1 MATACLAMIGG
12 SLWAT
17 TTLNL
22 APAPWAAPAPPV
34 PTPTLTVT
42 SSLGATDKV
51 ADTGGTVTLTITCDT
66 TWTATSDVSWAT
78 VEAPTTG
85 NKNGSVTVTFAANT
99 GTTDRTATITVSAD
113 GGVTQSVTITQK
125 APAVVPALTI
135 TPTSLSDQLATV
147 ATPVAITVNSNV
159 AWKVTSNEAWLHV
172 APANGTGGSAETV
185 TLTFDP
191 NTGAERNATV
201 TFETTA
207 GTPTVTVTLPVKQL
221 APAVTPSITL
231 SKTQID
237 TTADAATV
245 AISVNANVAWTAA
258 PSAGWVTVV
267 PTSGTGTGSEN
278 ATITLTKNET
288 GAERNATVTF
298 TAGTAS
304 QAVNIKQAAA
314 AAAPTLTVT
323 PTSVDVDEKAYTKTI
338 EIKSNAKWKA
348 EVEAGKPWVKVAPAD
363 ATGTSDKTI
372 TLNIDANTSAAR
384 TAKLTIKTTTGT
396 GDQTA
401 EITIN
406 QGGTGP
412 TLALDTAALAGTQ
425 PFTGADRVVKVKSN
439 SLWVATSGAEWI
451 RILDGQG
458 GEQATRPGGN
468 DQDVT
473 VRIKPN
479 TTNAPRTATITFK
492 TNREGVTNITK
503 TVTVTQAASSF
514 SYSITGL
521 ADPVDAAGAQATV
534 TLNSTTSYAISTR
547 GTDWL
552 KIQDGTQPEK
562 DSIGFSGSQHS
573 LYLLVKGNDGG
584 IRTGYLRIYS
594 NGVLVETR
602 KITQAGNN
610 ISAQLVTPGNI
621 PVGGGTKDV
630 KVSSPTSWEILITGD
645 WLVVDKKKKVES
657 SVNDTLITFRA
668 KGKNPGLTARTAT
681 VTFQTKRG
689 QGKTSITLTQDGSF
703 SMIYDKSQFEKVSQ
717 KGAQRLTVVVKSEK
731 PWKPNVVE
739 IPATKS
745 GPQLRAKVVEKDTT
759 LSWLSIS
766 YEREN
771 ATHNDGE
778 MKIDVKPNTGTTS
791 REAKILLTL
800 TDGTPLDTII
810 LRQFNA
816 EGKLTPHGTT
826 TPVTA
831 LKFSKPSV
839 SININKAK
847 TLQLSVTVV
856 PDNASNK
863 AVLWSSSDTSIAKV
877 DDKGL
882 VTVQKEGKAI
892 ITATAADGSG
902 VKATCEVNV
911 LTTDA
916 NATLEGL
923 KIYATAGQLHLSLPT
938 AHDVRIYTL
947 TGALVRTLTAP
958 AGETTLALPAGLYI
972 VRAGNAVQKV
982 MVE

>member
-51 ADTGGTVTLTITCDT
+51 VDTGGTVTLTITCDT
-66 TWTATSDVSWAT
+66 TWTI
-78 VEAPTTG
+78 TG
-85 NKNGSVTVTFAANT
+85 MGGWISPAAISGSKDSTVTLTVAANT
-99 GTTDRTATITVSAD
+99 TSSDRTATITVTED
-113 GGVTQSVTITQK
+113 GGTTQSVTITQK
-125 APAVVPALTI
+125 AQAPAVIPVTNVNISKDKDTI
-135 TPTSLSDQLATV
+135 TMGGTGTLTANVLPATATDQTVAWTSSNTGVATV
-147 ATPVAITVNSNV
+147 SGTGLSATVTPVAAGNTTI
-159 AWKVTSNEAWLHV
+159 KVKTTDGGFEKTCDIHV
-172 APANGTGGSAETV
+172 
-185 TLTFDP
+185 
-191 NTGAERNATV
+191 
-201 TFETTA
+201 
-207 GTPTVTVTLPVKQL
+207 K
-221 APAVTPSITL
+221 
-231 SKTQID
+231 
-237 TTADAATV
+237 
-245 AISVNANVAWTAA
+245 
-258 PSAGWVTVV
+258 
-267 PTSGTGTGSEN
+267 
-278 ATITLTKNET
+278 
-288 GAERNATVTF
+288 
-298 TAGTAS
+298 
-304 QAVNIKQAAA
+304 AA
-314 AAAPTLTVT
+314 AAAPTLTAT

-338 EIKSNAKWKA
+338 EIKSNSAWKA
-348 EVEAGKPWVKVAPAD
+348 EVEAGKPWVKVAD
-363 ATGTSDKTI
+363 ATGTGEKTI

-396 GDQTA
+396 GDVTA

-406 QGGTGP
+406 QSGTGP
-412 TLALDTAALAGTQ
+412 TLALDTAALMGTQ

-562 DSIGFSGSQHS
+562 DSIGFSSSQHS

-602 KITQAGNN
+602 KVTQAGNN

-668 KGKNPGLTARTAT
+668 KDKNPGLTARTAT

-731 PWKPNVVE
+731 PWKPSVVE

-745 GPQLRAKVVEKDTT
+745 GPQLRAKVAEKDTT

-800 TDGTPLDTII
+800 TDGTPLDTIV

-831 LKFSKPSV
+831 LKFSKTSV

-863 AVLWSSSDTSIAKV
+863 TVLWSSSDTSIAKV
-877 DDKGL
+877 DTKGL

-916 NATLEGL
+916 NAALEGL
-923 KIYATAGQLHLSLPT
+923 KIYATAGQLHLSLPA

-947 TGALVRTLTAP
+947 TGALVRTLTVP
-958 AGETTLALPAGLYI
+958 AGDTTLALPAGLYI

-982 MVE
+982 IVE

>member
-22 APAPWAAPAPPV
+22 APAPWAAPAPAP
-34 PTPTLTVT
+34 PTPLSVT
-42 SSLGATDKV
+42 SSLAATDSV
-51 ADTGGTVTLTITCDT
+51 ADTGGSVTLTIHSDTTWTITGMGGWISPAAISGSKDSTVTLT
-66 TWTATSDVSWAT
+66 V
-78 VEAPTTG
+78 
-85 NKNGSVTVTFAANT
+85 AANT
-99 GTTDRTATITVSAD
+99 TSSDRTATITVTED
-113 GGVTQSVTITQK
+113 GGTTQSVTITQK
-125 APAVVPALTI
+125 AQAPAVIPVTNVNISKDKDTI
-135 TPTSLSDQLATV
+135 TMGNNGTLTAIVLPTTATNQAVTWTSSNTGVATV
-147 ATPVAITVNSNV
+147 S
-159 AWKVTSNEAWLHV
+159 
-172 APANGTGGSAETV
+172 GSG
-185 TLTFDP
+185 L
-191 NTGAERNATV
+191 NATV
-201 TFETTA
+201 TPVAAGNTTIKVKTTDGGFEKTCD
-207 GTPTVTVTLPVKQL
+207 VVVK
-221 APAVTPSITL
+221 
-231 SKTQID
+231 
-237 TTADAATV
+237 
-245 AISVNANVAWTAA
+245 
-258 PSAGWVTVV
+258 
-267 PTSGTGTGSEN
+267 
-278 ATITLTKNET
+278 
-288 GAERNATVTF
+288 
-298 TAGTAS
+298 
-304 QAVNIKQAAA
+304 A

-363 ATGTSDKTI
+363 GTDNKTI

-384 TAKLTIKTTTGT
+384 TAKLTIKTTTG
-396 GDQTA
+396 DQTA

-406 QGGTGP
+406 QSGTGP

-439 SLWVATSGAEWI
+439 SLRVATSGAEWI

-534 TLNSTTSYAISTR
+534 TLNRTTSYAISTR

-610 ISAQLVTPGNI
+610 ITAQLVTPGNI

-668 KGKNPGLTARTAT
+668 KDKNPGLTARTAT

-703 SMIYDKSQFEKVSQ
+703 SMTYDKSQFEKVSQ

-731 PWKPNVVE
+731 PWKPSVVE

-745 GPQLRAKVVEKDTT
+745 GPQLRAKVVGKDTT

-771 ATHNDGE
+771 ATRNDGE

-800 TDGTPLDTII
+800 TDGTPLDTIV

-831 LKFSKPSV
+831 LKFGKTSV

-863 AVLWSSSDTSIAKV
+863 TVLWSSSDTSIAKV
-877 DDKGL
+877 DTKGL

-916 NATLEGL
+916 NAALEGL
-923 KIYATAGQLHLSLPT
+923 KIYATAGQLHLSLPA

-947 TGALVRTLTAP
+947 SGALVRTLTAP
-958 AGETTLALPAGLYI
+958 AGDTTLALPAGLYI
-972 VRAGNAVQKV
+972 VRAGNVVQKV

>member
-1 MATACLAMIGG
+1 MSAASGTYNGSITVTVDPNTGG
-12 SLWAT
+12 S
-17 TTLNL
+17 
-22 APAPWAAPAPPV
+22 
-34 PTPTLTVT
+34 
-42 SSLGATDKV
+42 K
-51 ADTGGTVTLTITCDT
+51 
-66 TWTATSDVSWAT
+66 
-78 VEAPTTG
+78 
-85 NKNGSVTVTFAANT
+85 
-99 GTTDRTATITVSAD
+99 RTATITVYATD
-113 GGVTQSVTITQK
+113 IPTLKQVITIAQK
-125 APAVVPALTI
+125 AQAPAVVAVTGVNISKDKDTI
-135 TPTSLSDQLATV
+135 TVGSNGTLTATV
-147 ATPVAITVNSNV
+147 LPTTATDQAVTWTSSNTGVATVSGTGLIATVTPVAAGNTTI
-159 AWKVTSNEAWLHV
+159 KVKT
-172 APANGTGGSAETV
+172 TDGG
-185 TLTFDP
+185 
-191 NTGAERNATV
+191 
-201 TFETTA
+201 FEKTCD
-207 GTPTVTVTLPVKQL
+207 VVVK
-221 APAVTPSITL
+221 
-231 SKTQID
+231 
-237 TTADAATV
+237 
-245 AISVNANVAWTAA
+245 
-258 PSAGWVTVV
+258 
-267 PTSGTGTGSEN
+267 
-278 ATITLTKNET
+278 
-288 GAERNATVTF
+288 
-298 TAGTAS
+298 
-304 QAVNIKQAAA
+304 A
-314 AAAPTLTVT
+314 AAAPTLTVN
-323 PTSVDVDEKAYTKTI
+323 PTSVDIDEKAYTKTI
-338 EIKSNAKWKA
+338 EIKSNATWKA

-363 ATGTSDKTI
+363 ATGTSNKKI

-406 QGGTGP
+406 QSGTGP
-412 TLALDTAALAGTQ
+412 TLALDTTALMGTQ
-425 PFTGADRVVKVKSN
+425 PFTGANRVVKVKSN

-458 GEQATRPGGN
+458 KEQSTRPGGQ
-468 DQDVT
+468 DQDIT

-479 TTNAPRTATITFK
+479 TANAPRTATITFK

-668 KGKNPGLTARTAT
+668 KDKNSGLTARTAT

-689 QGKTSITLTQDGSF
+689 QGKTSITITQDGSF

-731 PWKPNVVE
+731 PWKPSVVE

-800 TDGTPLDTII
+800 TDGTPLDTIV

-831 LKFSKPSV
+831 LKFGKTSV

-863 AVLWSSSDTSIAKV
+863 TVLWSSSDTSIAKV

-916 NATLEGL
+916 NAALEGL
-923 KIYATAGQLHLSLPT
+923 KIYATAGQLHLSLPA

-982 MVE
+982 IVE

>member
-1 MATACLAMIGG
+1 MATACFAMIGG

-51 ADTGGTVTLTITCDT
+51 ADTGGIVTLTITCDT
-66 TWTATSDVSWAT
+66 TWTAACAEGWAT
-78 VEAPTTG
+78 LSAASGTH
-85 NKNGSVTVTFAANT
+85 NGSIIVTLDANA

-113 GGVTQSVTITQK
+113 GGVTQSVAITQK
-125 APAVVPALTI
+125 APAAIAVTDVNISKDKDTI
-135 TPTSLSDQLATV
+135 TAGGATTTLTATV
-147 ATPVAITVNSNV
+147 LPTTATDQTVTWTSSNTGVATVSGSGLSVTVTPVAAGDATIKVKTTDGGFEKTCDIHVKAAAVAVTGVNISKDKDTITMG
-159 AWKVTSNEAWLHV
+159 
-172 APANGTGGSAETV
+172 GTGTLTAMVLPTTATDQTV
-185 TLTFDP
+185 TWTSS
-191 NTGAERNATV
+191 NTGVATVSGSGLSATV
-201 TFETTA
+201 TPVAAGNTTIKVKTTDGGFEKTCD
-207 GTPTVTVTLPVKQL
+207 VVVK
-221 APAVTPSITL
+221 
-231 SKTQID
+231 
-237 TTADAATV
+237 
-245 AISVNANVAWTAA
+245 
-258 PSAGWVTVV
+258 
-267 PTSGTGTGSEN
+267 
-278 ATITLTKNET
+278 
-288 GAERNATVTF
+288 
-298 TAGTAS
+298 
-304 QAVNIKQAAA
+304 A

-338 EIKSNAKWKA
+338 EINSNAAWKA
-348 EVEAGKPWVKVAPAD
+348 EVEAGKPWVKVATAD
-363 ATGTSDKTI
+363 ATGTGDKTI

-384 TAKLTIKTTTGT
+384 TAKLTIKTTTG
-396 GDQTA
+396 DQTA

-406 QGGTGP
+406 QSGTGP
-412 TLALDTAALAGTQ
+412 TLALDTAALMGTQ
-425 PFTGADRVVKVKSN
+425 PFTGADRVVKIKSN
-439 SLWVATSGAEWI
+439 GLWVATSGAEWI

-458 GEQATRPGGN
+458 KEQSTRPGGQ
-468 DQDVT
+468 DQDIT

-479 TTNAPRTATITFK
+479 TANASRTATITFK

-562 DSIGFSGSQHS
+562 DSIGFSSSQHS

-610 ISAQLVTPGNI
+610 ITAQLVTPGNI

-668 KGKNPGLTARTAT
+668 KDKNPGLTARTAT

-689 QGKTSITLTQDGSF
+689 QGKTSITLMQDGSF

-731 PWKPNVVE
+731 PWKPSVVE

-745 GPQLRAKVVEKDTT
+745 GQQLRAKVAEKDTT

-800 TDGTPLDTII
+800 TDGTPLDTIV

-831 LKFSKPSV
+831 LKFGKTSV

-877 DDKGL
+877 DTKGL

-916 NATLEGL
+916 NAALEGL
-923 KIYATAGQLHLSLPT
+923 KIYATAGQLHLSLPA

-982 MVE
+982 IVE

>member
-22 APAPWAAPAPPV
+22 APAPWAAPAPAPA
-34 PTPTLTVT
+34 PPNLTVT
-42 SSLGATDKV
+42 PNSTDSI
-51 ADTGGTVTLTITCDT
+51 ADTGGTVILTITTDT
-66 TWTATSDVSWAT
+66 TWTATSSEGWAKLSAASGT
-78 VEAPTTG
+78 H
-85 NKNGSVTVTFAANT
+85 NGSITVTVDPNT
-99 GTTDRTATITVSAD
+99 GTTDRTATVLIETPDASVK
-113 GGVTQSVTITQK
+113 QSITITQK

-135 TPTSLSDQLATV
+135 IPTSLGDQLAIV
-147 ATPVAITVNSNV
+147 ATPVTITVNSNV
-159 AWKVTSNEAWLHV
+159 AWKVTSNKTWLQV
-172 APANGTGGSAETV
+172 APSNGTGGSAETV

-207 GTPTVTVTLPVKQL
+207 GTPTATVTLPVKQL

-245 AISVNANVAWTAA
+245 AISVNANVAWTAT
-258 PSAGWVTVV
+258 PSAGWVTVA

-278 ATITLTKNET
+278 ATINLTKNET

-298 TAGTAS
+298 TAGTAT
-304 QAVNIKQAAA
+304 QVVNIKQAAA

-338 EIKSNAKWKA
+338 DIKSNAAWKA
-348 EVEAGKPWVKVAPAD
+348 EVEAGKPWVKVATAD
-363 ATGTSDKTI
+363 ATGTGNKKI

-384 TAKLTIKTTTGT
+384 TAKLTIKTTIGT

-406 QGGTGP
+406 QSGTGP
-412 TLALDTAALAGTQ
+412 TLVLDTAALMGTQ

-479 TTNAPRTATITFK
+479 TTNASRTATITFK

-562 DSIGFSGSQHS
+562 DSIGFSSSQHS

-668 KGKNPGLTARTAT
+668 KDKNPGLTARTAT

-689 QGKTSITLTQDGSF
+689 QGKTSITITQDGSF
-703 SMIYDKSQFEKVSQ
+703 SMTYDKSQFEKVSQ

-731 PWKPNVVE
+731 PWKPSVVE

-800 TDGTPLDTII
+800 TDGTPLDTIV

-856 PDNASNK
+856 PENASNK
-863 AVLWSSSDTSIAKV
+863 TVLWSSSDTSIAKV

-916 NATLEGL
+916 NAALEGL
-923 KIYATAGQLHLSLPT
+923 KIYATAGQLHLSLPA
-938 AHDVRIYTL
+938 AHDVRIYTF

>member
-22 APAPWAAPAPPV
+22 APAPWAAPAPAPA
-34 PTPTLTVT
+34 PPNLTVT
-42 SSLGATDKV
+42 PNSTDSI
-51 ADTGGTVTLTITCDT
+51 ADTGGAVILTIITDT
-66 TWTATSDVSWAT
+66 TWTATSSEGWAKLSASSG
-78 VEAPTTG
+78 VHD
-85 NKNGSVTVTFAANT
+85 GSVTVTVDPNT
-99 GTTDRTATITVSAD
+99 GGSKRTATITVYATD
-113 GGVTQSVTITQK
+113 IPTLKQVITIAQK
-125 APAVVPALTI
+125 AQAPAVVAVTGVTLDKSNETLTAGGTTLTLTATVLPTTATDQTVTWESSASTIASVAAGPGLTATVTPLAAGPATIKVKTVDGNHEATCNVTVNAAAVAVTGVNISKDKDTI
-135 TPTSLSDQLATV
+135 TMGGTGTLTANVLPATATDQTVTWTSSNTGVATV
-147 ATPVAITVNSNV
+147 SGTGLSATVTPVA
-159 AWKVTSNEAWLHV
+159 
-172 APANGTGGSAETV
+172 
-185 TLTFDP
+185 
-191 NTGAERNATV
+191 
-201 TFETTA
+201 A
-207 GTPTVTVTLPVKQL
+207 G
-221 APAVTPSITL
+221 
-231 SKTQID
+231 D
-237 TTADAATV
+237 
-245 AISVNANVAWTAA
+245 
-258 PSAGWVTVV
+258 
-267 PTSGTGTGSEN
+267 
-278 ATITLTKNET
+278 ATIKVKTTDGGFEKT
-288 GAERNATVTF
+288 CDIHV
-298 TAGTAS
+298 
-304 QAVNIKQAAA
+304 KA
-314 AAAPTLTVT
+314 AAAPTLTAT
-323 PTSVDVDEKAYTKTI
+323 PTSIDVDEKAYTKTVD
-338 EIKSNAKWKA
+338 IKSNAAWKA
-348 EVEAGKPWVKVAPAD
+348 EVEAGKPWVKVATAD
-363 ATGTSDKTI
+363 ASGTGDKKI
-372 TLNIDANTSAAR
+372 TLNIEANTSAAR
-384 TAKLTIKTTTGT
+384 TAKLTIKTTTG
-396 GDQTA
+396 DQTA
-401 EITIN
+401 EITIS
-406 QGGTGP
+406 QSGTGP
-412 TLALDTAALAGTQ
+412 TLALDTTALMGTQ
-425 PFTGADRVVKVKSN
+425 PFTGANRVVKVKSN

-458 GEQATRPGGN
+458 NEQSTRPGGQ
-468 DQDVT
+468 DQDIT

-479 TTNAPRTATITFK
+479 TANAARTATITFK

-514 SYSITGL
+514 SCSITGL

-534 TLNSTTSYAISTR
+534 TLNSTTGYAISTR

-610 ISAQLVTPGNI
+610 ITAQLVTPGNI

-668 KGKNPGLTARTAT
+668 KDKNPGLTARTAT

-731 PWKPNVVE
+731 PWKPSVVE

-745 GPQLRAKVVEKDTT
+745 GPQLRAKVAEKDTT

-800 TDGTPLDTII
+800 TDGTPLDTIV

-831 LKFSKPSV
+831 LKFSKTSV

-863 AVLWSSSDTSIAKV
+863 TVLWSSSDTSIAKV
-877 DDKGL
+877 DTKGL

-916 NATLEGL
+916 NAALEGL
-923 KIYATAGQLHLSLPT
+923 KIYATAGQLHLSLPA

-958 AGETTLALPAGLYI
+958 AGDTTLALPAGLYI

>member
-34 PTPTLTVT
+34 PTTPTIDHVPEQPAAGSTVT
-42 SSLGATDKV
+42 
-51 ADTGGTVTLTITCDT
+51 VTIHSDT
-66 TWTATSDVSWAT
+66 TWEATSDVSWAT

-85 NKNGSVTVTFAANT
+85 NKDGSVKVTFAANT
-99 GTTDRTATITVSAD
+99 GTTDRTATITVTTAD
-113 GGVTQSVTITQK
+113 ASVFQ
-125 APAVVPALTI
+125 
-135 TPTSLSDQLATV
+135 TV
-147 ATPVAITVNSNV
+147 AI
-159 AWKVTSNEAWLHV
+159 
-172 APANGTGGSAETV
+172 
-185 TLTFDP
+185 
-191 NTGAERNATV
+191 
-201 TFETTA
+201 
-207 GTPTVTVTLPVKQL
+207 KQL
-221 APAVTPSITL
+221 APAVVAVTGVTLDKSSETLTAGGTTLTLTAAIDPAGATNQTVTWETSASTIASVTPGAGLTATVKPLAAGTATIKVKTVDGNHEATCNVTVNAAAPTPSITL

-245 AISVNANVAWTAA
+245 AMSVNANVAWTAT
-258 PSAGWVTVV
+258 PSAGATWVTVA

-278 ATITLTKNET
+278 ATINLTKNET

-298 TAGTAS
+298 TAGTAT

-338 EIKSNAKWKA
+338 EIKSNAAWKA
-348 EVEAGKPWVKVAPAD
+348 EVEAGKPWVKVATAD
-363 ATGTSDKTI
+363 ATGTSNKKI

-384 TAKLTIKTTTGT
+384 TAKLTIKTTAGT

-412 TLALDTAALAGTQ
+412 TLALDTAALMGTQ

-668 KGKNPGLTARTAT
+668 KDKNPGLTARTAT

-689 QGKTSITLTQDGSF
+689 QGKTSITITQNGSF

-731 PWKPNVVE
+731 PWKPSVVE

-800 TDGTPLDTII
+800 TDGTPLDTIV

-831 LKFSKPSV
+831 LKFSKTSV

-916 NATLEGL
+916 NAALEGL
-923 KIYATAGQLHLSLPT
+923 KIYATAGQLHLSLPA

-947 TGALVRTLTAP
+947 SGALVRTLTAP

>member
-412 TLALDTAALAGTQ
+412 TLVLDTAALMGTQ

>member
-1 MATACLAMIGG
+1 MATVSG
-12 SLWAT
+12 SGL
-17 TTLNL
+17 
-22 APAPWAAPAPPV
+22 
-34 PTPTLTVT
+34 
-42 SSLGATDKV
+42 
-51 ADTGGTVTLTITCDT
+51 
-66 TWTATSDVSWAT
+66 
-78 VEAPTTG
+78 
-85 NKNGSVTVTFAANT
+85 SVTVTPVAAGDATIKVKTTDGGFEKTCDIHVKAAAVAVTGVNISKDKDTITMGGTGTLTAMVLPTTATDQTVTWTSSNT
-99 GTTDRTATITVSAD
+99 GVATVS
-113 GGVTQSVTITQK
+113 GSG
-125 APAVVPALTI
+125 
-135 TPTSLSDQLATV
+135 LSATV
-147 ATPVAITVNSNV
+147 TPVAAGNTTI
-159 AWKVTSNEAWLHV
+159 KVKT
-172 APANGTGGSAETV
+172 TDGG
-185 TLTFDP
+185 
-191 NTGAERNATV
+191 
-201 TFETTA
+201 FEKTCD
-207 GTPTVTVTLPVKQL
+207 VVVK
-221 APAVTPSITL
+221 
-231 SKTQID
+231 
-237 TTADAATV
+237 
-245 AISVNANVAWTAA
+245 
-258 PSAGWVTVV
+258 
-267 PTSGTGTGSEN
+267 
-278 ATITLTKNET
+278 
-288 GAERNATVTF
+288 
-298 TAGTAS
+298 
-304 QAVNIKQAAA
+304 A

-338 EIKSNAKWKA
+338 EINSNAAWKA
-348 EVEAGKPWVKVAPAD
+348 EVEAGKPWVKVATAD
-363 ATGTSDKTI
+363 ATGTGDKTI

-384 TAKLTIKTTTGT
+384 TAKLTIKTTTG
-396 GDQTA
+396 DQTA

-406 QGGTGP
+406 QSGTGP
-412 TLALDTAALAGTQ
+412 TLALDTAALMGTQ
-425 PFTGADRVVKVKSN
+425 PFTGADRVVKIKSN
-439 SLWVATSGAEWI
+439 GLWVATSGAEWI

-458 GEQATRPGGN
+458 KEQSTRPGGQ
-468 DQDVT
+468 DQDIT

-479 TTNAPRTATITFK
+479 TANASRTATITFK

-562 DSIGFSGSQHS
+562 DSIGFSSSQHS

-610 ISAQLVTPGNI
+610 ITAQLVTPGNI

-668 KGKNPGLTARTAT
+668 KDKNPGLTARTAT

-689 QGKTSITLTQDGSF
+689 QGKTSITLMQDGSF

-731 PWKPNVVE
+731 PWKPSVVE

-745 GPQLRAKVVEKDTT
+745 GQQLRAKVAEKDTT

-800 TDGTPLDTII
+800 TDGTPLDTIV

-831 LKFSKPSV
+831 LKFGKTSV

-877 DDKGL
+877 DTKGL

-916 NATLEGL
+916 NAALEGL
-923 KIYATAGQLHLSLPT
+923 KIYATAGQLHLSLPA

-982 MVE
+982 IVE

>member
-34 PTPTLTVT
+34 PTPSLTVT

-66 TWTATSDVSWAT
+66 TWTAACAEGWAT
-78 VEAPTTG
+78 LSVASGTH
-85 NKNGSVTVTFAANT
+85 NGSIIVTLAANT
-99 GTTDRTATITVSAD
+99 GTTDRTATITVTAD
-113 GGVTQSVTITQK
+113 GGVTKSVTITQK
-125 APAVVPALTI
+125 APAVAPALTI
-135 TPTSLSDQLATV
+135 TPASLGDQLAT
-147 ATPVAITVNSNV
+147 ATPVTIAVNSNV
-159 AWKVTSNEAWLHV
+159 AWKVTSNETWLHV
-172 APANGTGGSAETV
+172 APANGTGGSAGTV

-207 GTPTVTVTLPVKQL
+207 GTPTATVTLPVKQL

-245 AISVNANVAWTAA
+245 AISVNANAAWTAT
-258 PSAGWVTVV
+258 PSAGASWVTVT
-267 PTSGTGTGSEN
+267 PTNGTGTGSPESV
-278 ATITLTKNET
+278 TINLTKNET
-288 GAERNATVTF
+288 GAVRNANVTF
-298 TAGTAS
+298 TAGTAT
-304 QAVNIKQAAA
+304 QTVTIKQAAA
-314 AAAPTLTVT
+314 AAAPTLTAT

-338 EIKSNAKWKA
+338 EIKSNSAWKA
-348 EVEAGKPWVKVAPAD
+348 EVEAGKPWVKVATAD
-363 ATGTSDKTI
+363 ATGTGNKKI

-384 TAKLTIKTTTGT
+384 TAKLTIKTTTG
-396 GDQTA
+396 DVTA

-406 QGGTGP
+406 QSGTGP
-412 TLALDTAALAGTQ
+412 TLVLDTAALMGTQ
-425 PFTGADRVVKVKSN
+425 PFTGANRVVKVKSN

-458 GEQATRPGGN
+458 KEQSTRPGGQ
-468 DQDVT
+468 DQDIT

-552 KIQDGTQPEK
+552 KIQDGSQPEK

-610 ISAQLVTPGNI
+610 ITAQLVTPGNI

-668 KGKNPGLTARTAT
+668 KDKNPGLTARTAT

-689 QGKTSITLTQDGSF
+689 QGKTSITITQDGSF

-731 PWKPNVVE
+731 PWKPSVVE

-800 TDGTPLDTII
+800 TDGTPLDTIV

-831 LKFSKPSV
+831 LKFGKTSV

-863 AVLWSSSDTSIAKV
+863 TVLWSSSDTSIAKV
-877 DDKGL
+877 DTKGL

-916 NATLEGL
+916 NAALEGL
-923 KIYATAGQLHLSLPT
+923 KIYATAGQLHLSLPA

-958 AGETTLALPAGLYI
+958 AGDTTLALPAGLYI
-972 VRAGNAVQKV
+972 VRAGNVVQKV
-982 MVE
+982 IVE

>member
-42 SSLGATDKV
+42 SSLGATDNV
-51 ADTGGTVTLTITCDT
+51 ADTGGSVTLTITCNT
-66 TWTATSDVSWAT
+66 TWTAACAEGWAT
-78 VEAPTTG
+78 LSAASGTH
-85 NKNGSVTVTFAANT
+85 NGSIIVTLAANT
-99 GTTDRTATITVSAD
+99 GTTDRTATITVTAD

-125 APAVVPALTI
+125 APAVAPALTI
-135 TPTSLSDQLATV
+135 TPASLSDQLATV
-147 ATPVAITVNSNV
+147 ATPVTITVNSNV
-159 AWKVTSNEAWLHV
+159 AWKVTSNKTWLQV
-172 APANGTGGSAETV
+172 APTNGTGGSAETV

-207 GTPTVTVTLPVKQL
+207 GTPTATVTLPVKQL
-221 APAVTPSITL
+221 APAVPPSITL

-245 AISVNANVAWTAA
+245 AMSVNANMAWTAT
-258 PSAGWVTVV
+258 PSAAWVTVA

-278 ATITLTKNET
+278 ATINLTKNET

-298 TAGTAS
+298 TAGTAT
-304 QAVNIKQAAA
+304 QAVTIKQAAA
-314 AAAPTLTVT
+314 AAAPTLTVN
-323 PTSVDVDEKAYTKTI
+323 PASVDVDEKAYTTTI
-338 EIKSNAKWKA
+338 EIKSNATWKA
-348 EVEAGKPWVKVAPAD
+348 EVEAGKPWVKVATAD
-363 ATGTSDKTI
+363 ATGTDNKNI

-406 QGGTGP
+406 QSGTGP
-412 TLALDTAALAGTQ
+412 TLALDTAALMGTQ

-468 DQDVT
+468 DQDIT

-534 TLNSTTSYAISTR
+534 TLNSTTGYAISTR

-610 ISAQLVTPGNI
+610 ITAQLVTPGNI

-668 KGKNPGLTARTAT
+668 KDKNPGLTARTAT

-703 SMIYDKSQFEKVSQ
+703 SMTYDKSQFEKVSQ

-731 PWKPNVVE
+731 PWKPSVVE

-831 LKFSKPSV
+831 LKFGKTSV

-863 AVLWSSSDTSIAKV
+863 TVLWSSSDTSIAKV
-877 DDKGL
+877 DTKGL

-916 NATLEGL
+916 NAALEGL
-923 KIYATAGQLHLSLPT
+923 KIYATAGQLHLSLPA

-947 TGALVRTLTAP
+947 SGALVRTLTAP
-958 AGETTLALPAGLYI
+958 AGETTLALPVGLYI

>member
-1 MATACLAMIGG
+1 M
-12 SLWAT
+12 
-17 TTLNL
+17 
-22 APAPWAAPAPPV
+22 
-34 PTPTLTVT
+34 
-42 SSLGATDKV
+42 
-51 ADTGGTVTLTITCDT
+51 
-66 TWTATSDVSWAT
+66 
-78 VEAPTTG
+78 
-85 NKNGSVTVTFAANT
+85 
-99 GTTDRTATITVSAD
+99 
-113 GGVTQSVTITQK
+113 
-125 APAVVPALTI
+125 
-135 TPTSLSDQLATV
+135 
-147 ATPVAITVNSNV
+147 
-159 AWKVTSNEAWLHV
+159 
-172 APANGTGGSAETV
+172 
-185 TLTFDP
+185 
-191 NTGAERNATV
+191 
-201 TFETTA
+201 
-207 GTPTVTVTLPVKQL
+207 
-221 APAVTPSITL
+221 
-231 SKTQID
+231 
-237 TTADAATV
+237 
-245 AISVNANVAWTAA
+245 
-258 PSAGWVTVV
+258 
-267 PTSGTGTGSEN
+267 
-278 ATITLTKNET
+278 
-288 GAERNATVTF
+288 
-298 TAGTAS
+298 
-304 QAVNIKQAAA
+304 
-314 AAAPTLTVT
+314 
-323 PTSVDVDEKAYTKTI
+323 
-338 EIKSNAKWKA
+338 
-348 EVEAGKPWVKVAPAD
+348 
-363 ATGTSDKTI
+363 
-372 TLNIDANTSAAR
+372 
-384 TAKLTIKTTTGT
+384 
-396 GDQTA
+396 
-401 EITIN
+401 
-406 QGGTGP
+406 
-412 TLALDTAALAGTQ
+412 
-425 PFTGADRVVKVKSN
+425 
-439 SLWVATSGAEWI
+439 
-451 RILDGQG
+451 
-458 GEQATRPGGN
+458 
-468 DQDVT
+468 
-473 VRIKPN
+473 
-479 TTNAPRTATITFK
+479 
-492 TNREGVTNITK
+492 
-503 TVTVTQAASSF
+503 TQAASSF

-562 DSIGFSGSQHS
+562 DSIGFSSSQHS

-668 KGKNPGLTARTAT
+668 KDKNPGLTARTAT

-703 SMIYDKSQFEKVSQ
+703 SMTYDKSQFEKVSQ

-731 PWKPNVVE
+731 PWKPSVVE

-877 DDKGL
+877 DTKGL

-916 NATLEGL
+916 NAALEGL
-923 KIYATAGQLHLSLPT
+923 KIYATAGQLHLSLPA

-947 TGALVRTLTAP
+947 SGALVRTLTAP
-958 AGETTLALPAGLYI
+958 AGDTTLALPAGLYI
-972 VRAGNAVQKV
+972 VRAGNTVQKV

>member
-1 MATACLAMIGG
+1 MAIACLAMIGG

-34 PTPTLTVT
+34 PTPSLTVT

-66 TWTATSDVSWAT
+66 TWTAACAEGWAT

-85 NKNGSVTVTFAANT
+85 NKNGSVKVTFAANT
-99 GTTDRTATITVSAD
+99 GTTDRTATITVTAD

-125 APAVVPALTI
+125 APAVIAVTGVNISKDKDTI
-135 TPTSLSDQLATV
+135 TMGGTGTLTAMVLPTTATDQTVTWTSSNTGVATV
-147 ATPVAITVNSNV
+147 SGSGLSATVTPVAAGNTTI
-159 AWKVTSNEAWLHV
+159 KVKTTDGGFEKTCDIHV
-172 APANGTGGSAETV
+172 
-185 TLTFDP
+185 
-191 NTGAERNATV
+191 
-201 TFETTA
+201 
-207 GTPTVTVTLPVKQL
+207 K
-221 APAVTPSITL
+221 
-231 SKTQID
+231 
-237 TTADAATV
+237 
-245 AISVNANVAWTAA
+245 
-258 PSAGWVTVV
+258 
-267 PTSGTGTGSEN
+267 
-278 ATITLTKNET
+278 
-288 GAERNATVTF
+288 
-298 TAGTAS
+298 
-304 QAVNIKQAAA
+304 AA

-323 PTSVDVDEKAYTKTI
+323 PTSVDIDEKAYTKTI
-338 EIKSNAKWKA
+338 EIKSNATWKA
-348 EVEAGKPWVKVAPAD
+348 EVEAGKPWVKVAD
-363 ATGTSDKTI
+363 ATGTGEKTI

-396 GDQTA
+396 GDVTA

-406 QGGTGP
+406 QSGTGP
-412 TLALDTAALAGTQ
+412 TLALDTTALMGTQ

-468 DQDVT
+468 DQDIT

-534 TLNSTTSYAISTR
+534 TLNSTTGYAISTR

-602 KITQAGNN
+602 KVTQAGNN
-610 ISAQLVTPGNI
+610 ITAQLVTPGNI

-668 KGKNPGLTARTAT
+668 KDKNPGLTARTAT

-731 PWKPNVVE
+731 PWKPSVVE

-745 GPQLRAKVVEKDTT
+745 GPQLRAKVAEKDTT

-800 TDGTPLDTII
+800 TDGTPLDTIV

-831 LKFSKPSV
+831 LKFSKTSV

-863 AVLWSSSDTSIAKV
+863 TVLWSSSDTSIAKV
-877 DDKGL
+877 DTKGL

-916 NATLEGL
+916 NAALEGL
-923 KIYATAGQLHLSLPT
+923 KIYATAGQLHLSLPA

-958 AGETTLALPAGLYI
+958 AGDTTLALPAGLYI

-982 MVE
+982 IVE

>member
-34 PTPTLTVT
+34 PAKPTIDPVTDQPAAGSTVT
-42 SSLGATDKV
+42 
-51 ADTGGTVTLTITCDT
+51 VTIHSDT
-66 TWTATSDVSWAT
+66 TWTASSDVPWAT
-78 VEAPTTG
+78 VEAPITG
-85 NKNGSVTVTFAANT
+85 NKDGSVTVTVDPNT
-99 GTTDRTATITVSAD
+99 GGSKRTATITVYATD
-113 GGVTQSVTITQK
+113 IPTLKQVITIAQK
-125 APAVVPALTI
+125 AQAPAVVAVTGVTLDKSSETLTVSGATLTLTATIDPAG
-135 TPTSLSDQLATV
+135 AT
-147 ATPVAITVNSNV
+147 NQ
-159 AWKVTSNEAWLHV
+159 
-172 APANGTGGSAETV
+172 TV
-185 TLTFDP
+185 TWESSASTIASVAAGPGLT
-191 NTGAERNATV
+191 ATV
-201 TFETTA
+201 TPLAA
-207 GTPTVTVTLPVKQL
+207 GTATIKVKTVDGNHEATCNVTVNAA
-221 APAVTPSITL
+221 APTPSITL

-245 AISVNANVAWTAA
+245 AMSVNANVAWTAT
-258 PSAGWVTVV
+258 PSAGASWVTVA

-288 GAERNATVTF
+288 GAVRNANVTF
-298 TAGTAS
+298 TAGTAT
-304 QAVNIKQAAA
+304 QVVTIKQAA

-323 PTSVDVDEKAYTKTI
+323 PTSVDIDEKAYTKTI
-338 EIKSNAKWKA
+338 EIKSNSAWKA
-348 EVEAGKPWVKVAPAD
+348 EVEAGKPWVKVATAD
-363 ATGTSDKTI
+363 ATGTGNKKI

-384 TAKLTIKTTTGT
+384 TAKLTIKTTAGT

-406 QGGTGP
+406 QSGTGP
-412 TLALDTAALAGTQ
+412 TLALDTAALMGTQ

-468 DQDVT
+468 DQDIT

-562 DSIGFSGSQHS
+562 DSIGFSSSQHS

-610 ISAQLVTPGNI
+610 ITAQLVTPGNI

-668 KGKNPGLTARTAT
+668 KDKNPGLTARTAT

-731 PWKPNVVE
+731 PWKPSVVE

-745 GPQLRAKVVEKDTT
+745 GQQLRAKVAEKDTT

-800 TDGTPLDTII
+800 TDGTPLDTIV

-831 LKFSKPSV
+831 LKFGKTSV

-863 AVLWSSSDTSIAKV
+863 TVLWSSSDTSIAKV
-877 DDKGL
+877 DTKGL

-916 NATLEGL
+916 NAALEGL
-923 KIYATAGQLHLSLPT
+923 KIYATAGQLHLSLPA

>member
-22 APAPWAAPAPPV
+22 APAPWAAPAPAPA
-34 PTPTLTVT
+34 PPNLTVT
-42 SSLGATDKV
+42 PNSTDSI
-51 ADTGGTVTLTITCDT
+51 ADTGGTVILTITTDT
-66 TWTATSDVSWAT
+66 TWTAISSEGWAKLSASSG
-78 VEAPTTG
+78 VHD
-85 NKNGSVTVTFAANT
+85 GSVTVTVDPNT
-99 GTTDRTATITVSAD
+99 GGSKRTATITVYATN
-113 GGVTQSVTITQK
+113 VPTLKQVITIAQK
-125 APAVVPALTI
+125 AQAPAVVAVTGVNISKDKDTI
-135 TPTSLSDQLATV
+135 TMGGTGTLTAMVLPTTATDQTVTWTSSNTGVATV
-147 ATPVAITVNSNV
+147 SGSGLSATVTPVAAGNTTI
-159 AWKVTSNEAWLHV
+159 KVKTTDGGFEKTCDVVVKAA
-172 APANGTGGSAETV
+172 AP
-185 TLTFDP
+185 
-191 NTGAERNATV
+191 
-201 TFETTA
+201 
-207 GTPTVTVTLPVKQL
+207 
-221 APAVTPSITL
+221 TPSITL

-245 AISVNANVAWTAA
+245 AINVNANVAWTAA
-258 PSAGWVTVV
+258 PSAGWVTVA

-288 GAERNATVTF
+288 GSVRNATVTF
-298 TAGTAS
+298 TAGTAT
-304 QAVNIKQAAA
+304 QVVNIKQAAA

-338 EIKSNAKWKA
+338 EIKSNAAWKA
-348 EVEAGKPWVKVAPAD
+348 EVEAGKPWVKVAD
-363 ATGTSDKTI
+363 ATGTGTKKI

-384 TAKLTIKTTTGT
+384 TAKLTIKTTAGT

-406 QGGTGP
+406 QSGTGP
-412 TLALDTAALAGTQ
+412 TLVLDTAALMGTQ

-562 DSIGFSGSQHS
+562 DSIGFSSSQHS

-610 ISAQLVTPGNI
+610 ITAQLVTPGNI

-668 KGKNPGLTARTAT
+668 KDKNPGLTARTAT

-689 QGKTSITLTQDGSF
+689 QGKTSITITQDGSF

-731 PWKPNVVE
+731 PWKPSVVE

-745 GPQLRAKVVEKDTT
+745 GQQLRAKVAEKDTT

-800 TDGTPLDTII
+800 TDGTPLDTIV

-831 LKFSKPSV
+831 LKFSKTSV

-863 AVLWSSSDTSIAKV
+863 TVLWSSSDTSIAKV
-877 DDKGL
+877 DTKGL

-916 NATLEGL
+916 NAALEGL
-923 KIYATAGQLHLSLPT
+923 KIYATAGQLHLSLPA

-958 AGETTLALPAGLYI
+958 AGDTTLALPAGLYI

>member
-22 APAPWAAPAPPV
+22 APAPWAAPAPAP
-34 PTPTLTVT
+34 PTPLSVT
-42 SSLGATDKV
+42 SSLAATDSV
-51 ADTGGTVTLTITCDT
+51 ADTGGSVTLTIHSDTTWTITGMGGWISPAAISGSKDSTVTLT
-66 TWTATSDVSWAT
+66 V
-78 VEAPTTG
+78 
-85 NKNGSVTVTFAANT
+85 AANT
-99 GTTDRTATITVSAD
+99 TSSDRTATITVTED
-113 GGVTQSVTITQK
+113 GGTTQSVTITQK
-125 APAVVPALTI
+125 AQAPAVIPVTNVNISKDKDTLTVGGA
-135 TPTSLSDQLATV
+135 TLTLTATV
-147 ATPVAITVNSNV
+147 LPTTATDQTVTWTSSNTGVATVSGAGLSVTVTPVA
-159 AWKVTSNEAWLHV
+159 
-172 APANGTGGSAETV
+172 
-185 TLTFDP
+185 
-191 NTGAERNATV
+191 
-201 TFETTA
+201 A
-207 GTPTVTVTLPVKQL
+207 G
-221 APAVTPSITL
+221 
-231 SKTQID
+231 D
-237 TTADAATV
+237 
-245 AISVNANVAWTAA
+245 
-258 PSAGWVTVV
+258 
-267 PTSGTGTGSEN
+267 
-278 ATITLTKNET
+278 ATIKVKTTDGGFEKT
-288 GAERNATVTF
+288 CDIHV
-298 TAGTAS
+298 
-304 QAVNIKQAAA
+304 KA
-314 AAAPTLTVT
+314 AAAPTLTAT
-323 PTSVDVDEKAYTKTI
+323 PASIDVDEKAHTASVTI
-338 EIKSNAKWKA
+338 QSNKAWKA
-348 EVEAGKPWVKVAPAD
+348 EVEAGKPWVKVAD
-363 ATGTSDKTI
+363 ATGTGNKDI

-384 TAKLTIKTTTGT
+384 TAKLTIKTTIGT

-406 QGGTGP
+406 QSGTGP
-412 TLALDTAALAGTQ
+412 TLALDTAALMGTQ

-468 DQDVT
+468 DQDIT

-492 TNREGVTNITK
+492 TNRQGVTNITK

-668 KGKNPGLTARTAT
+668 KDKNPGLTARTAT

-703 SMIYDKSQFEKVSQ
+703 SMTYDKSQFEKVSQ

-731 PWKPNVVE
+731 PWKPSVVE

-745 GPQLRAKVVEKDTT
+745 GQQLRAKVVEKDTT

-778 MKIDVKPNTGTTS
+778 MKIDVKPNIGTTS

-800 TDGTPLDTII
+800 TDGTPLDTIV

-916 NATLEGL
+916 NAALEGL
-923 KIYATAGQLHLSLPT
+923 KIYATAGQLHLSLP
-938 AHDVRIYTL
+938 AARDVRIYTL

-958 AGETTLALPAGLYI
+958 AGDTTLALPAGLYI

>member
-22 APAPWAAPAPPV
+22 APAPWAAPAPAPA
-34 PTPTLTVT
+34 PPNLTVT
-42 SSLGATDKV
+42 PNSTDSI
-51 ADTGGTVTLTITCDT
+51 ADTGGAVILTITTDT
-66 TWTATSDVSWAT
+66 TWTATSSEGWAKLSASSG
-78 VEAPTTG
+78 VHD
-85 NKNGSVTVTFAANT
+85 GSVNVTIDPNT
-99 GTTDRTATITVSAD
+99 GGSKRTATITVYATD
-113 GGVTQSVTITQK
+113 IPTLKQVITIAQK
-125 APAVVPALTI
+125 AQAPAVKPVIGISIKDKDTIVVGGTLSLTA
-135 TPTSLSDQLATV
+135 TLNPSDAT
-147 ATPVAITVNSNV
+147 TQ
-159 AWKVTSNEAWLHV
+159 
-172 APANGTGGSAETV
+172 TV
-185 TLTFDP
+185 TWTSSS
-191 NTGAERNATV
+191 
-201 TFETTA
+201 
-207 GTPTVTVTLPVKQL
+207 
-221 APAVTPSITL
+221 PAVTVPAGSTGL
-231 SKTQID
+231 SV
-237 TTADAATV
+237 TV
-245 AISVNANVAWTAA
+245 KGEAPGDANVTVKTDDGGHTATCQVHVKAA
-258 PSAGWVTVV
+258 P
-267 PTSGTGTGSEN
+267 
-278 ATITLTKNET
+278 
-288 GAERNATVTF
+288 
-298 TAGTAS
+298 
-304 QAVNIKQAAA
+304 
-314 AAAPTLTVT
+314 AAPTLTAT
-323 PTSVDVDEKAYTKTI
+323 PASIDVDEKAHTASVTI
-338 EIKSNAKWKA
+338 QSNKAWKVEI
-348 EVEAGKPWVKVAPAD
+348 EAGKSWLTTSD
-363 ATGTSDKTI
+363 ATGTGEKTI
-372 TLNIDANTSAAR
+372 TLNIEANTSAAR

-396 GDQTA
+396 GDQTVD
-401 EITIN
+401 ITIS
-406 QGGTGP
+406 QSGTGP
-412 TLALDTAALAGTQ
+412 TLVLDTAALMGTQ
-425 PFTGADRVVKVKSN
+425 PFTGANRVVKVKSN

-458 GEQATRPGGN
+458 NEQSTRPGGN
-468 DQDVT
+468 DQDIT
-473 VRIKPN
+473 IRIKPN

-534 TLNSTTSYAISTR
+534 TLNSTTGYAISTR

-602 KITQAGNN
+602 KVTQAGNN
-610 ISAQLVTPGNI
+610 ITAQLVTPGNI

-668 KGKNPGLTARTAT
+668 KDKNPGLTARTAT

-731 PWKPNVVE
+731 PWKPSVVE

-771 ATHNDGE
+771 ATRNDGE

-800 TDGTPLDTII
+800 TDGTPLDTIV

-831 LKFSKPSV
+831 LKFSKTSV

-863 AVLWSSSDTSIAKV
+863 TVLWSSSDTSIAKV
-877 DDKGL
+877 DTKGL

-916 NATLEGL
+916 NAALEGL
-923 KIYATAGQLHLSLPT
+923 KIYATAGQLHLSLPA

-958 AGETTLALPAGLYI
+958 AGDTTLALPAGLYI

-982 MVE
+982 IVE

>member
-22 APAPWAAPAPPV
+22 APAPWAAPAPAP
-34 PTPTLTVT
+34 PTPLSVT
-42 SSLGATDKV
+42 SSLGATDSI
-51 ADTGGTVTLTITCDT
+51 ADTGGSVTLTIHSDT
-66 TWTATSDVSWAT
+66 TWTLTCAESWVSPAT
-78 VEAPTTG
+78 VAG
-85 NKNGSVTVTFAANT
+85 NKDSVVTLTVSANTTSTGRTATVTITEAGGATQPVAIRQKAQAPAVKPVIGISIKDKDTIVVGGTLSLTATLNPSDATTQTVTWTSSSPAVTVPAGSTGLSVTVKGEAPGDANVT
-99 GTTDRTATITVSAD
+99 VKTDDGGHTATCQV
-113 GGVTQSVTITQK
+113 
-125 APAVVPALTI
+125 
-135 TPTSLSDQLATV
+135 
-147 ATPVAITVNSNV
+147 
-159 AWKVTSNEAWLHV
+159 HV
-172 APANGTGGSAETV
+172 
-185 TLTFDP
+185 
-191 NTGAERNATV
+191 
-201 TFETTA
+201 
-207 GTPTVTVTLPVKQL
+207 K
-221 APAVTPSITL
+221 
-231 SKTQID
+231 
-237 TTADAATV
+237 
-245 AISVNANVAWTAA
+245 
-258 PSAGWVTVV
+258 
-267 PTSGTGTGSEN
+267 
-278 ATITLTKNET
+278 
-288 GAERNATVTF
+288 
-298 TAGTAS
+298 
-304 QAVNIKQAAA
+304 AA
-314 AAAPTLTVT
+314 AAAPTLTAT
-323 PTSVDVDEKAYTKTI
+323 PTSIDVDEKAYTKTI
-338 EIKSNAKWKA
+338 EIKSNAAWKA
-348 EVEAGKPWVKVAPAD
+348 EVEAGKPWVKVAD
-363 ATGTSDKTI
+363 ATGTGNKKI

-384 TAKLTIKTTTGT
+384 TAKLTIKTTAGT
-396 GDQTA
+396 GDVTA

-406 QGGTGP
+406 QSGTGP
-412 TLALDTAALAGTQ
+412 TLALDTAALMGTQ

-479 TTNAPRTATITFK
+479 TANAPRTATITFK

-610 ISAQLVTPGNI
+610 ITAQLVTPGNI

-668 KGKNPGLTARTAT
+668 KDKNPGLTARTAT

-731 PWKPNVVE
+731 PWKPSVVE

-745 GPQLRAKVVEKDTT
+745 GPQLRAKVAEKDTT

-800 TDGTPLDTII
+800 TDGTPLDTIV

-831 LKFSKPSV
+831 LKFSKTSV

-863 AVLWSSSDTSIAKV
+863 TVLWSSSDTSIAKV
-877 DDKGL
+877 DTKGL

-916 NATLEGL
+916 NAALEGL
-923 KIYATAGQLHLSLPT
+923 KIYATAGQLHLSLPA

-958 AGETTLALPAGLYI
+958 AGDTTLALPAGLYI

>member
-12 SLWAT
+12 SLWGT

-22 APAPWAAPAPPV
+22 APAPWAAPAPAPA
-34 PTPTLTVT
+34 PPNLTVT
-42 SSLGATDKV
+42 PNSTDSI
-51 ADTGGTVTLTITCDT
+51 ADTGGMVILTITTDT
-66 TWTATSDVSWAT
+66 TWTATSSEGWAKLSASSG
-78 VEAPTTG
+78 VHD
-85 NKNGSVTVTFAANT
+85 GSVTVTVDPNT
-99 GTTDRTATITVSAD
+99 GTTDRTATVLIETPDASVK
-113 GGVTQSVTITQK
+113 QSITITQK

-135 TPTSLSDQLATV
+135 IPTSLGDQLAIV
-147 ATPVAITVNSNV
+147 ATPVTITVNSNV
-159 AWKVTSNEAWLHV
+159 AWKVTSNEAWLQV
-172 APANGTGGSAETV
+172 APSNGTGGSAKTV

-207 GTPTVTVTLPVKQL
+207 GTPTATVTLPVKQL

-258 PSAGWVTVV
+258 PSAGATWVTVA

-288 GAERNATVTF
+288 GSVRNATVTF
-298 TAGTAS
+298 TAGTVT

-314 AAAPTLTVT
+314 AAAPTLTVN

-338 EIKSNAKWKA
+338 EIKSNAAWKA

-363 ATGTSDKTI
+363 GTDNKTI

-384 TAKLTIKTTTGT
+384 TAKLTIKTIAGT

-406 QGGTGP
+406 QSGTGP
-412 TLALDTAALAGTQ
+412 TLVLDTAALMGTQ

-468 DQDVT
+468 DQDIT

-492 TNREGVTNITK
+492 TNRQGVTNITK

-668 KGKNPGLTARTAT
+668 KDKNPGLTARTAT

-703 SMIYDKSQFEKVSQ
+703 SMTYDKSQFEKVSQ

-731 PWKPNVVE
+731 PWKPSVVE

-745 GPQLRAKVVEKDTT
+745 GQQLRAKVVEKDTT

-877 DDKGL
+877 DTKGL

-916 NATLEGL
+916 NAALEGL
-923 KIYATAGQLHLSLPT
+923 KIYATAGQLHLSLPA

-958 AGETTLALPAGLYI
+958 AGDTTLALPAGLYI

>member
-1 MATACLAMIGG
+1 MATACLAMIGS

-34 PTPTLTVT
+34 PTTPTIDPVTDQPAAGSTVT
-42 SSLGATDKV
+42 
-51 ADTGGTVTLTITCDT
+51 VTIHSDT
-66 TWTATSDVSWAT
+66 TWTASSDVPWAT
-78 VEAPTTG
+78 VEEPKTG
-85 NKNGSVTVTFAANT
+85 NKDGSVKVTFAANT
-99 GTTDRTATITVSAD
+99 GTTERTATITVTTAD
-113 GGVTQSVTITQK
+113 ASVFQTKVIKQL
-125 APAVVPALTI
+125 ASAVVPALTI

-147 ATPVAITVNSNV
+147 ATPVTITVNSNV
-159 AWKVTSNEAWLHV
+159 AWKVTSNETWLHV
-172 APANGTGGSAETV
+172 APPNGTGGSAGTV

-207 GTPTVTVTLPVKQL
+207 GTPTATVTLPVKQL

-237 TTADAATV
+237 TTADAAAV
-245 AISVNANVAWTAA
+245 AMSVNANVAWTAT
-258 PSAGWVTVV
+258 PSAGATWVTVA
-267 PTSGTGTGSEN
+267 PTSGTGTGSPESV
-278 ATITLTKNET
+278 TINLTKNET
-288 GAERNATVTF
+288 GAVRNANVTF
-298 TAGTAS
+298 TAGTAT
-304 QAVNIKQAAA
+304 QAVTIKQAAA

-323 PTSVDVDEKAYTKTI
+323 PTSVDVDEKAYTKTVD
-338 EIKSNAKWKA
+338 IKSNAAWKA
-348 EVEAGKPWVKVAPAD
+348 EVEAGKPWVKVATAD
-363 ATGTSDKTI
+363 ATGTGDKTI

-396 GDQTA
+396 DDKTA

-406 QGGTGP
+406 QSGTGP
-412 TLALDTAALAGTQ
+412 TLVLDTTALMGTQ

-468 DQDVT
+468 DQDIT

-534 TLNSTTSYAISTR
+534 TLNSTTGYAISTR

-610 ISAQLVTPGNI
+610 ITAQLVTPGNI

-668 KGKNPGLTARTAT
+668 KDKNPGLTARTAT

-731 PWKPNVVE
+731 PWKPSVVE

-800 TDGTPLDTII
+800 TDGTPLDTIV

-831 LKFSKPSV
+831 LKFSKTSV

-863 AVLWSSSDTSIAKV
+863 TVLWSSSDTSIAKV
-877 DDKGL
+877 DTKGL

-916 NATLEGL
+916 NAALEGL
-923 KIYATAGQLHLSLPT
+923 KIYATAGQLHLSLPA

-958 AGETTLALPAGLYI
+958 AGDTTLALPAGLYI

-982 MVE
+982 IVE

>member
-22 APAPWAAPAPPV
+22 APAPWVAPAPPV

-51 ADTGGTVTLTITCDT
+51 ADTGGTVTLTITCNT
-66 TWTATSDVSWAT
+66 TWTAACAEGWAT
-78 VEAPTTG
+78 LSAASGTH
-85 NKNGSVTVTFAANT
+85 NGSIIVTLAANT
-99 GTTDRTATITVSAD
+99 GTTDRTATITVTAD
-113 GGVTQSVTITQK
+113 GGVTQSVAITQK

-135 TPTSLSDQLATV
+135 TPTSLGDQLAIV
-147 ATPVAITVNSNV
+147 ATPVTITVNSNV
-159 AWKVTSNEAWLHV
+159 AWKVTSNEAWLQV
-172 APANGTGGSAETV
+172 APSNGTGGSAKTV

-207 GTPTVTVTLPVKQL
+207 GTPTATVTLPVKQL

-258 PSAGWVTVV
+258 PSAGWVTVA

-288 GAERNATVTF
+288 GAVRNATVTF
-298 TAGTAS
+298 TAGTAT

-338 EIKSNAKWKA
+338 EIKSNVKWKA
-348 EVEAGKPWVKVAPAD
+348 EVEAGKPWVKVATAD
-363 ATGTSDKTI
+363 ATGTGNKKI

-384 TAKLTIKTTTGT
+384 TAKLTIKTTAGT

-412 TLALDTAALAGTQ
+412 TLALDTAALMGTQ

-439 SLWVATSGAEWI
+439 GLWVATSGAEWI

-479 TTNAPRTATITFK
+479 TANAPRTATITFK

-521 ADPVDAAGAQATV
+521 ADPADAAGARATV

-562 DSIGFSGSQHS
+562 DSIGFSSSQHS

-668 KGKNPGLTARTAT
+668 KDKNPGLTARTAT

-689 QGKTSITLTQDGSF
+689 QGKTSITITQDGSF
-703 SMIYDKSQFEKVSQ
+703 SMTYDKSQFEKVSQ

-745 GPQLRAKVVEKDTT
+745 GQQLRAKVAEKDTT

-831 LKFSKPSV
+831 LKFGKTSV

-877 DDKGL
+877 DTKGL

-916 NATLEGL
+916 NAALEGL
-923 KIYATAGQLHLSLPT
+923 KIYATAGQLHLSLPA

>member
-1 MATACLAMIGG
+1 MGG
-12 SLWAT
+12 WIS
-17 TTLNL
+17 
-22 APAPWAAPAPPV
+22 PAAI
-34 PTPTLTVT
+34 
-42 SSLGATDKV
+42 SGSKDS
-51 ADTGGTVTLTITCDT
+51 TVTLT
-66 TWTATSDVSWAT
+66 V
-78 VEAPTTG
+78 
-85 NKNGSVTVTFAANT
+85 AANT
-99 GTTDRTATITVSAD
+99 TSSDRTATITVTED
-113 GGVTQSVTITQK
+113 GGTTQSVTITQK
-125 APAVVPALTI
+125 AQAPAVVAVTGVNISKDKDTI
-135 TPTSLSDQLATV
+135 TMGGTGTLTAMVLPTTATDQTVTWTSSNTGVATV
-147 ATPVAITVNSNV
+147 SGSGLSATVTPVAAGNTTI
-159 AWKVTSNEAWLHV
+159 KVKTTDGGFEKTCDVVVKAA
-172 APANGTGGSAETV
+172 APA
-185 TLTFDP
+185 
-191 NTGAERNATV
+191 
-201 TFETTA
+201 
-207 GTPTVTVTLPVKQL
+207 
-221 APAVTPSITL
+221 PSITL

-258 PSAGWVTVV
+258 PSAGATWVTVA

-304 QAVNIKQAAA
+304 QAVTIKQAAA
-314 AAAPTLTVT
+314 TPAPTLTVN
-323 PTSVDVDEKAYTKTI
+323 PTSIDVDEKAYTKTI
-338 EIKSNAKWKA
+338 EIKSNATWKA
-348 EVEAGKPWVKVAPAD
+348 EVEAGKPWVKVATAD
-363 ATGTSDKTI
+363 ANGTGNKNI

-384 TAKLTIKTTTGT
+384 TAKLTIKTTIGT

-406 QGGTGP
+406 QSGTGP
-412 TLALDTAALAGTQ
+412 TLALDTAALMGTQ

-458 GEQATRPGGN
+458 GEQATRPGGQ
-468 DQDVT
+468 DQDIT

-479 TTNAPRTATITFK
+479 TANAARTATITFK

-503 TVTVTQAASSF
+503 TVT
-514 SYSITGL
+514 
-521 ADPVDAAGAQATV
+521 ATH
-534 TLNSTTSYAISTR
+534 
-547 GTDWL
+547 TDWL
-552 KIQDGTQPEK
+552 KIQDGTKPEK

-610 ISAQLVTPGNI
+610 ITAQLVTPGNI

-668 KGKNPGLTARTAT
+668 KDKNPGFTARTAT

-731 PWKPNVVE
+731 PWKPSVVE

-771 ATHNDGE
+771 ATRNLCTRLRND
-778 MKIDVKPNTGTTS
+778 V
-791 REAKILLTL
+791 
-800 TDGTPLDTII
+800 
-810 LRQFNA
+810 LRRVVA
-816 EGKLTPHGTT
+816 MLAT
-826 TPVTA
+826 TPVTEIVQA
-831 LKFSKPSV
+831 RLSRELGITEREARVAMTTLRTAHVIIDLPGWHSVANKRSV
-839 SININKAK
+839 SASKSLLLDTGLSAQNVGFSAGEIDIPHSR
-847 TLQLSVTVV
+847 TYFRQLLEQFVV
-856 PDNASNK
+856 QQLVAQQT
-863 AVLWSSSDTSIAKV
+863 WSATSFQLRHFRTR
-877 DDKGL
+877 DG
-882 VTVQKEGKAI
+882 
-892 ITATAADGSG
+892 ATIGVVIELADGRVVLIDVTTNTQPTIEEFATMERLRQSLGDQVIAG
-902 VKATCEVNV
+902 V
-911 LTTDA
+911 
-916 NATLEGL
+916 
-923 KIYATAGQLHLSLPT
+923 ILHTGMYSRRYRDWQYLLP
-938 AHDVRIYTL
+938 I
-947 TGALVRTLTAP
+947 
-958 AGETTLALPAGLYI
+958 TTLWEH
-972 VRAGNAVQKV
+972 R
-982 MVE
+982 

>member
-34 PTPTLTVT
+34 PAKPTIDPVTEQPAAGSTVT
-42 SSLGATDKV
+42 
-51 ADTGGTVTLTITCDT
+51 VTIHSDT
-66 TWTATSDVSWAT
+66 TWTASSDVSWAT

-99 GTTDRTATITVSAD
+99 GTTERTATIKVTTAD
-113 GGVTQSVTITQK
+113 ESVFQ
-125 APAVVPALTI
+125 
-135 TPTSLSDQLATV
+135 TV
-147 ATPVAITVNSNV
+147 AI
-159 AWKVTSNEAWLHV
+159 
-172 APANGTGGSAETV
+172 
-185 TLTFDP
+185 
-191 NTGAERNATV
+191 
-201 TFETTA
+201 
-207 GTPTVTVTLPVKQL
+207 KQL
-221 APAVTPSITL
+221 APAAIAVTGVTLDKSSETLTVSGATLTLTATIDPAGATNQNVTWESTDLAIASVTPEAGLSAKVTPLAAGTAIIKVKTVDGNHEASCNVTVNAAAPTPSITL

-245 AISVNANVAWTAA
+245 AISVNANAAWTAT
-258 PSAGWVTVV
+258 PSAGATWVTVA
-267 PTSGTGTGSEN
+267 PTSGTGTGSPESV
-278 ATITLTKNET
+278 TINLTKNET
-288 GAERNATVTF
+288 GAVRNANVTF
-298 TAGTAS
+298 TAGTAT
-304 QAVNIKQAAA
+304 QTVTIKQAAA

-323 PTSVDVDEKAYTKTI
+323 PTSIDVDEKAYTKTI
-338 EIKSNAKWKA
+338 EIKSNAAWKA
-348 EVEAGKPWVKVAPAD
+348 EVEAGKAWVKVATAD
-363 ATGTSDKTI
+363 ANGTGTKNI

-384 TAKLTIKTTTGT
+384 TAKLTIKTTTG
-396 GDQTA
+396 DVTA

-406 QGGTGP
+406 QSGTGP
-412 TLALDTAALAGTQ
+412 TLALDTAALMGTQ
-425 PFTGADRVVKVKSN
+425 PFTGANRVVKVKSN
-439 SLWVATSGAEWI
+439 SLWVATSGADWI

-479 TTNAPRTATITFK
+479 TANAPRTATITFK

-610 ISAQLVTPGNI
+610 ITAQLVTPGNI

-668 KGKNPGLTARTAT
+668 KDKNPGLTARTAT

-731 PWKPNVVE
+731 PWKPSVVE

-745 GPQLRAKVVEKDTT
+745 GQQLRAKVVEKDTT

-800 TDGTPLDTII
+800 TDGTPLDTIV

-831 LKFSKPSV
+831 LKFGKTSV

-863 AVLWSSSDTSIAKV
+863 TVLWSSSDTSIAKV
-877 DDKGL
+877 DTKGL

-916 NATLEGL
+916 NAALEGL
-923 KIYATAGQLHLSLPT
+923 KIYATAGQLHLSLPA

-958 AGETTLALPAGLYI
+958 AGDTTLALPAGLYI

-982 MVE
+982 IVE

>member
-22 APAPWAAPAPPV
+22 APAPWAAPAPAPA
-34 PTPTLTVT
+34 PPNLTVT
-42 SSLGATDKV
+42 PNSTDSI
-51 ADTGGTVTLTITCDT
+51 ADTGGTVILTITTDT
-66 TWTATSDVSWAT
+66 TWTAISSEGWAKLSASSG
-78 VEAPTTG
+78 VHD
-85 NKNGSVTVTFAANT
+85 GSVTVTVDPNT
-99 GTTDRTATITVSAD
+99 SGSKRTATITVSATD
-113 GGVTQSVTITQK
+113 IPTLKQVITIAQK
-125 APAVVPALTI
+125 AQAPAVVAVTGVNISKDKDTI
-135 TPTSLSDQLATV
+135 TMGGTGTLTAMVLPTTATDQTVTWTSSNTGVATV
-147 ATPVAITVNSNV
+147 SGSGLSATVTPVAAGNTTI
-159 AWKVTSNEAWLHV
+159 KVKTTDGGFEKTCDVVVKAA
-172 APANGTGGSAETV
+172 AP
-185 TLTFDP
+185 
-191 NTGAERNATV
+191 
-201 TFETTA
+201 
-207 GTPTVTVTLPVKQL
+207 
-221 APAVTPSITL
+221 TPSITL

-245 AISVNANVAWTAA
+245 AINVNANVAWTAA
-258 PSAGWVTVV
+258 PSAGWVTVA

-288 GAERNATVTF
+288 GSVRNATVTF
-298 TAGTAS
+298 TAGTAT
-304 QAVNIKQAAA
+304 QVVNIKQAAA

-338 EIKSNAKWKA
+338 EIKSNAAWKA
-348 EVEAGKPWVKVAPAD
+348 EVEAGKPWVKVAD
-363 ATGTSDKTI
+363 ATGTGTKKI

-384 TAKLTIKTTTGT
+384 TAKLTIKTTAGT

-406 QGGTGP
+406 QSGTGP
-412 TLALDTAALAGTQ
+412 TLVLDTAALMGTQ

-562 DSIGFSGSQHS
+562 DSIGFSSSQHS

-610 ISAQLVTPGNI
+610 ITAQLVTPGNI

-668 KGKNPGLTARTAT
+668 KDKNPGLTARTAT

-689 QGKTSITLTQDGSF
+689 QGKTSITITQDGSF

-731 PWKPNVVE
+731 PWKPSVVE

-745 GPQLRAKVVEKDTT
+745 GQQLRAKVAEKDTT

-800 TDGTPLDTII
+800 TDGTPLDTIV

-831 LKFSKPSV
+831 LKFSKTSV

-863 AVLWSSSDTSIAKV
+863 TVLWSSSDTSIAKV
-877 DDKGL
+877 DTKGL

-916 NATLEGL
+916 NAALEGL
-923 KIYATAGQLHLSLPT
+923 KIYATAGQLHLSLPA

-958 AGETTLALPAGLYI
+958 AGDTTLALPAGLYI

>member
-22 APAPWAAPAPPV
+22 APAPWAAPAPAP
-34 PTPTLTVT
+34 PTPLSVT
-42 SSLGATDKV
+42 SSLAATDSV
-51 ADTGGTVTLTITCDT
+51 ADTGGSVTLTIHSDTTWTITGMGGWISPAAISGSKDSTVTLT
-66 TWTATSDVSWAT
+66 V
-78 VEAPTTG
+78 
-85 NKNGSVTVTFAANT
+85 AANT
-99 GTTDRTATITVSAD
+99 TSSDRTATITVTED
-113 GGVTQSVTITQK
+113 GGTTQSVTITQK
-125 APAVVPALTI
+125 AQAPAVIPVTNVNISKDKDTI
-135 TPTSLSDQLATV
+135 TMGNNGTLTAIVLPTTATNQAVTWTSSNTGVATV
-147 ATPVAITVNSNV
+147 S
-159 AWKVTSNEAWLHV
+159 
-172 APANGTGGSAETV
+172 GSG
-185 TLTFDP
+185 L
-191 NTGAERNATV
+191 NATV
-201 TFETTA
+201 TPVAAGNTTIKVKTTDGGFEKTCD
-207 GTPTVTVTLPVKQL
+207 VVVK
-221 APAVTPSITL
+221 
-231 SKTQID
+231 
-237 TTADAATV
+237 
-245 AISVNANVAWTAA
+245 
-258 PSAGWVTVV
+258 
-267 PTSGTGTGSEN
+267 
-278 ATITLTKNET
+278 
-288 GAERNATVTF
+288 
-298 TAGTAS
+298 
-304 QAVNIKQAAA
+304 A

-363 ATGTSDKTI
+363 GTDNKTI

-384 TAKLTIKTTTGT
+384 TAKLTIKTTTG
-396 GDQTA
+396 DQTA

-406 QGGTGP
+406 QSGTGP

-439 SLWVATSGAEWI
+439 SLRVATSGAEWI

-534 TLNSTTSYAISTR
+534 TLNRTTSYAISTR

-610 ISAQLVTPGNI
+610 ITAQLVTPGNI

-668 KGKNPGLTARTAT
+668 KDKNPGLTARTAT

-703 SMIYDKSQFEKVSQ
+703 SMTYDKSQFEKVSQ

-731 PWKPNVVE
+731 PWKPSVVE

-771 ATHNDGE
+771 ATRNDGE

-800 TDGTPLDTII
+800 TDGTPLDTIV

-831 LKFSKPSV
+831 LKFGKTSV

-863 AVLWSSSDTSIAKV
+863 TVLWSSSDTSIAKV
-877 DDKGL
+877 DTKGL

-916 NATLEGL
+916 NAALEGL
-923 KIYATAGQLHLSLPT
+923 KIYATAGQLHLSLPA

-947 TGALVRTLTAP
+947 SGALVRTLTAP
-958 AGETTLALPAGLYI
+958 AGDTTLALPAGLYI
-972 VRAGNAVQKV
+972 VRAGNVVQKV

>member
-34 PTPTLTVT
+34 PTPSLTVT

-51 ADTGGTVTLTITCDT
+51 ADTGGSVTLTIHSDT
-66 TWTATSDVSWAT
+66 TWTATSNVSWAT
-78 VEAPTTG
+78 VEAPPTG

-99 GTTDRTATITVSAD
+99 GTTERTATI
-113 GGVTQSVTITQK
+113 
-125 APAVVPALTI
+125 
-135 TPTSLSDQLATV
+135 
-147 ATPVAITVNSNV
+147 
-159 AWKVTSNEAWLHV
+159 KVT
-172 APANGTGGSAETV
+172 
-185 TLTFDP
+185 
-191 NTGAERNATV
+191 
-201 TFETTA
+201 TA
-207 GTPTVTVTLPVKQL
+207 DASVFQTIVIKQL
-221 APAVTPSITL
+221 APAVIAVTGVNISKDKDTITMGGTGTLTAMVLPTTATDQTVTWTSSNTGVATVSGSGLSATVTPVAAGNTTIKVKTTDGGFEKTCDVVVKAAAPTPSITL

-237 TTADAATV
+237 TTADAAAV
-245 AISVNANVAWTAA
+245 AMSVNANVAWTAT
-258 PSAGWVTVV
+258 PSAGASWVTVA
-267 PTSGTGTGSEN
+267 PTSGTGTGSPESV
-278 ATITLTKNET
+278 TINLTKNET
-288 GAERNATVTF
+288 GAVRNANVTF
-298 TAGTAS
+298 TAGTAT
-304 QAVNIKQAAA
+304 QTVTIKQAA
-314 AAAPTLTVT
+314 AAAPTLTAT
-323 PTSVDVDEKAYTKTI
+323 PTSIDVDEKAYTKTVD
-338 EIKSNAKWKA
+338 IKSNAAWKA
-348 EVEAGKPWVKVAPAD
+348 EVEAGKPWVKVATAD
-363 ATGTSDKTI
+363 ANGTGNKTI

-396 GDQTA
+396 GDVTA
-401 EITIN
+401 EITIS
-406 QGGTGP
+406 QSGTGP
-412 TLALDTAALAGTQ
+412 TLVLDTAALMGPQ

-468 DQDVT
+468 DQDIT

-534 TLNSTTSYAISTR
+534 TLNSTTGYAISTR

-610 ISAQLVTPGNI
+610 ITAQLVTPGNI

-668 KGKNPGLTARTAT
+668 KDKNPGLTARTAT

-703 SMIYDKSQFEKVSQ
+703 SMTYDKSQFEKVSQ

-731 PWKPNVVE
+731 PWKPSVVE

-745 GPQLRAKVVEKDTT
+745 GQQLRAKVAEKDTT

-800 TDGTPLDTII
+800 TDGTPST
-810 LRQFNA
+810 R
-816 EGKLTPHGTT
+816 
-826 TPVTA
+826 
-831 LKFSKPSV
+831 
-839 SININKAK
+839 
-847 TLQLSVTVV
+847 
-856 PDNASNK
+856 
-863 AVLWSSSDTSIAKV
+863 SSSGNSTPRAS
-877 DDKGL
+877 
-882 VTVQKEGKAI
+882 
-892 ITATAADGSG
+892 S
-902 VKATCEVNV
+902 
-911 LTTDA
+911 
-916 NATLEGL
+916 
-923 KIYATAGQLHLSLPT
+923 H
-938 AHDVRIYTL
+938 
-947 TGALVRTLTAP
+947 LTAP
-958 AGETTLALPAGLYI
+958 PHP
-972 VRAGNAVQKV
+972 
-982 MVE
+982 

>member
-22 APAPWAAPAPPV
+22 APAPWAAPAPAPA
-34 PTPTLTVT
+34 PPNLTVT
-42 SSLGATDKV
+42 PNSTDSI
-51 ADTGGTVTLTITCDT
+51 ADTGGAVILTIITDT
-66 TWTATSDVSWAT
+66 TWTATSSEGWAKLFASSG
-78 VEAPTTG
+78 VHD
-85 NKNGSVTVTFAANT
+85 GSVTVTVDPNT
-99 GTTDRTATITVSAD
+99 GGSKRTATITVYATD
-113 GGVTQSVTITQK
+113 IPTLKQVITIAQK
-125 APAVVPALTI
+125 AQAPAVIPVTNVNISKDKDAITMGGTGTLTANVLPATA
-135 TPTSLSDQLATV
+135 TDQTVAWTSSNTGVATV
-147 ATPVAITVNSNV
+147 SGSGLSATVTPVAAGNTTI
-159 AWKVTSNEAWLHV
+159 KVKTTDGGFEKTCDVVVKAA
-172 APANGTGGSAETV
+172 APA
-185 TLTFDP
+185 
-191 NTGAERNATV
+191 
-201 TFETTA
+201 
-207 GTPTVTVTLPVKQL
+207 
-221 APAVTPSITL
+221 PSITL

-258 PSAGWVTVV
+258 PSAGATWVTVT

-288 GAERNATVTF
+288 GAVRNANVTF
-298 TAGTAS
+298 IAGTAT
-304 QAVNIKQAAA
+304 QAVTIKQAAA
-314 AAAPTLTVT
+314 AAAPTLNVT

-338 EIKSNAKWKA
+338 EIKSNSAWKA
-348 EVEAGKPWVKVAPAD
+348 EVEAGKTWVKVATAD
-363 ATGTSDKTI
+363 ANGTGPKNI

-384 TAKLTIKTTTGT
+384 TAKLTIKTTTG
-396 GDQTA
+396 DKTA

-406 QGGTGP
+406 QSGTGP
-412 TLALDTAALAGTQ
+412 TLALDTAALMGSQ

-468 DQDVT
+468 DQDIT

-534 TLNSTTSYAISTR
+534 TLNSTTGYAISTR

-562 DSIGFSGSQHS
+562 DSIGFSSSQHS

-610 ISAQLVTPGNI
+610 ITAQLVTPGNI

-668 KGKNPGLTARTAT
+668 KDKNPGLTARTAT

-703 SMIYDKSQFEKVSQ
+703 SMTYDKSQFEKVSQ

-731 PWKPNVVE
+731 PWKPSVVE

-745 GPQLRAKVVEKDTT
+745 GPQLRAKVAEKDTT

-800 TDGTPLDTII
+800 TDDTPLDTIV

-831 LKFSKPSV
+831 LKFGKTSV

-863 AVLWSSSDTSIAKV
+863 TVLWSSSDTSIAKV

-916 NATLEGL
+916 NAALEGL
-923 KIYATAGQLHLSLPT
+923 KIYATAGQLHLSLPA

-982 MVE
+982 IVE

>member
-34 PTPTLTVT
+34 PTTPTIDHVPEQPAAGSTVT
-42 SSLGATDKV
+42 
-51 ADTGGTVTLTITCDT
+51 VTIHSDT
-66 TWTATSDVSWAT
+66 TWEATSDVSWAT
-78 VEAPTTG
+78 VEASTTG
-85 NKNGSVTVTFAANT
+85 NKDGSVKVTFAANT

-135 TPTSLSDQLATV
+135 TPASLSDQLATV
-147 ATPVAITVNSNV
+147 ATPVTITVNSNV
-159 AWKVTSNEAWLHV
+159 AWKVTSNKTWLQV
-172 APANGTGGSAETV
+172 APSNGTGGSAETV

-207 GTPTVTVTLPVKQL
+207 GTPTATVTLPVKQL
-221 APAVTPSITL
+221 APAMAPSITL

-237 TTADAATV
+237 TTADAAAV
-245 AISVNANVAWTAA
+245 AMSVNANMAWTAA
-258 PSAGWVTVV
+258 LSAGAAWVTVA

-298 TAGTAS
+298 TAGTVT

-338 EIKSNAKWKA
+338 EIKSNAAWKA
-348 EVEAGKPWVKVAPAD
+348 EVEAGKPWVKVATAD
-363 ATGTSDKTI
+363 ATGTSNKKI

-396 GDQTA
+396 GDVTA

-406 QGGTGP
+406 QSGTGP
-412 TLALDTAALAGTQ
+412 TLVLDTTALMGTQ
-425 PFTGADRVVKVKSN
+425 PFTGANRVVKVKSN

-458 GEQATRPGGN
+458 KEQSTRPGGN

-479 TTNAPRTATITFK
+479 TANAPRTATITFK
-492 TNREGVTNITK
+492 TNRQGVTNITK

-562 DSIGFSGSQHS
+562 DSIGFSSSQHS

-610 ISAQLVTPGNI
+610 ITAQLVTPGNI

-668 KGKNPGLTARTAT
+668 KDKNPGLTARTAT

-731 PWKPNVVE
+731 PWKPSVVE

-745 GPQLRAKVVEKDTT
+745 GPQLRAKVAEKDTT

-863 AVLWSSSDTSIAKV
+863 TVLWSSSDTSIAKV

-916 NATLEGL
+916 NAALEGL
-923 KIYATAGQLHLSLPT
+923 KIYATAGQLHLSLPA

-982 MVE
+982 IVE

>member
-34 PTPTLTVT
+34 PAKPTIDPITNQPAAGSTVT
-42 SSLGATDKV
+42 
-51 ADTGGTVTLTITCDT
+51 VTIHSDT
-66 TWTATSDVSWAT
+66 TWTASSDVPWAT

-99 GTTDRTATITVSAD
+99 GTTERTATIKVTTAD
-113 GGVTQSVTITQK
+113 ASVFQ
-125 APAVVPALTI
+125 
-135 TPTSLSDQLATV
+135 TV
-147 ATPVAITVNSNV
+147 AI
-159 AWKVTSNEAWLHV
+159 
-172 APANGTGGSAETV
+172 
-185 TLTFDP
+185 
-191 NTGAERNATV
+191 
-201 TFETTA
+201 
-207 GTPTVTVTLPVKQL
+207 KQL
-221 APAVTPSITL
+221 APAVVAVTGVTLDKSNETLTAGGVTLTLTASIVPTGATNQNVTWESTDLAIASVAAGPGLTATVTPLAAGTATIKVKTVDGNHEATCNVTVNAAAPTPSITL

-245 AISVNANVAWTAA
+245 AISVNANVAWTAT
-258 PSAGWVTVV
+258 PSAGASWVTVA

-288 GAERNATVTF
+288 GAVRNANVTF
-298 TAGTAS
+298 TAGTAT
-304 QAVNIKQAAA
+304 QTVAIKQAAA

-338 EIKSNAKWKA
+338 EIKSNATWKA
-348 EVEAGKPWVKVAPAD
+348 EVEAGKPWVKVATAD

-396 GDQTA
+396 GGDVTA

-406 QGGTGP
+406 QSGTGP
-412 TLALDTAALAGTQ
+412 TLALDTAALMGTQ
-425 PFTGADRVVKVKSN
+425 PFTGANRVVKVKSN

-458 GEQATRPGGN
+458 GEQSTRPGGN
-468 DQDVT
+468 DQDIT

-514 SYSITGL
+514 SCSITGL

-562 DSIGFSGSQHS
+562 DSIGFSSSQHS

-668 KGKNPGLTARTAT
+668 KDKNPGLTARTAT

-731 PWKPNVVE
+731 PWKPSVVE

-800 TDGTPLDTII
+800 TDGTPLDTIV

-831 LKFSKPSV
+831 LKFSKTSV

-863 AVLWSSSDTSIAKV
+863 TVLWSSSDTSIAKV
-877 DDKGL
+877 DTKGL

-916 NATLEGL
+916 NAALEGL
-923 KIYATAGQLHLSLPT
+923 KIYATAGQLHLSLPA

-958 AGETTLALPAGLYI
+958 AGDTTLALPAGLYI

-982 MVE
+982 IVE

>member
-34 PTPTLTVT
+34 PATPTIDPVTNQPAAGSTVT
-42 SSLGATDKV
+42 
-51 ADTGGTVTLTITCDT
+51 VTIHSDT
-66 TWTATSDVSWAT
+66 TWTASSDVPWAT
-78 VEAPTTG
+78 VEAPITG
-85 NKNGSVTVTFAANT
+85 NKNGSVKVTFDANA
-99 GTTDRTATITVSAD
+99 GTTDRTATIKVTTADASVYQTVAIK
-113 GGVTQSVTITQK
+113 QL
-125 APAVVPALTI
+125 APAVAPTLTI
-135 TPTSLSDQLATV
+135 IPASLSDQLATV
-147 ATPVAITVNSNV
+147 ATPVTITVNSNV
-159 AWKVTSNEAWLHV
+159 AWKVTSNETWLHV
-172 APANGTGGSAETV
+172 APPNGTGGSAEIV

-207 GTPTVTVTLPVKQL
+207 GTPTATVTLPVKQL

-237 TTADAATV
+237 TTADAAAV
-245 AISVNANVAWTAA
+245 AMSVNANAAWTAT
-258 PSAGWVTVV
+258 PSEGWVTVT
-267 PTSGTGTGSEN
+267 PTNGTGTGSPESV
-278 ATITLTKNET
+278 TINLGKNET
-288 GAERNATVTF
+288 GAVRNANVTF
-298 TAGTAS
+298 TAGTAT
-304 QAVNIKQAAA
+304 QTVTIKQAAA

-323 PTSVDVDEKAYTKTI
+323 PTSIDVDEKAYTKTI
-338 EIKSNAKWKA
+338 EIKSNSAWKA
-348 EVEAGKPWVKVAPAD
+348 EVEAGKTWVKVATAD
-363 ATGTSDKTI
+363 AAGSHDKNI
-372 TLNIDANTSAAR
+372 TLNIEANTSAAR
-384 TAKLTIKTTTGT
+384 TAKLTIKTTTG
-396 GDQTA
+396 DKTA
-401 EITIN
+401 EITIS
-406 QGGTGP
+406 QSGTGP
-412 TLALDTAALAGTQ
+412 TLVLDTTALMGTQ
-425 PFTGADRVVKVKSN
+425 PFTGANRVVKVKSN

-534 TLNSTTSYAISTR
+534 TLNSTTGYAISTR

-602 KITQAGNN
+602 KVTQAGNN
-610 ISAQLVTPGNI
+610 ITAQLVTPGNI

-668 KGKNPGLTARTAT
+668 KDKNPGFTARTAT

-703 SMIYDKSQFEKVSQ
+703 SMIYDKSQFEKISQ

-731 PWKPNVVE
+731 PWKPSVVE

-771 ATHNDGE
+771 ATRNDGE

-800 TDGTPLDTII
+800 TDGTPLDTIV

-831 LKFSKPSV
+831 LKFSKTSV

-863 AVLWSSSDTSIAKV
+863 TVLWSSSDTSIAKV

-916 NATLEGL
+916 NAALEGL
-923 KIYATAGQLHLSLPT
+923 KIYATAGQLHLSLPA

-958 AGETTLALPAGLYI
+958 AGDTNLALPAGLYI

>member
-1 MATACLAMIGG
+1 MKKITPWIVATACLAMIGG

-34 PTPTLTVT
+34 PTTPTIDPVPNQPAAGSTVT
-42 SSLGATDKV
+42 
-51 ADTGGTVTLTITCDT
+51 VTIHSDT
-66 TWTATSDVSWAT
+66 TWEATSDVSWAT

-85 NKNGSVTVTFAANT
+85 NKEGSVKVTFAANT
-99 GTTDRTATITVSAD
+99 GTTDRTATIKVTTAD
-113 GGVTQSVTITQK
+113 ASVFQTVTI
-125 APAVVPALTI
+125 
-135 TPTSLSDQLATV
+135 
-147 ATPVAITVNSNV
+147 
-159 AWKVTSNEAWLHV
+159 
-172 APANGTGGSAETV
+172 
-185 TLTFDP
+185 
-191 NTGAERNATV
+191 
-201 TFETTA
+201 
-207 GTPTVTVTLPVKQL
+207 KQL
-221 APAVTPSITL
+221 APAVVAVTGVTLDKSSETLTAGGATLMLTATIAPAGATNQNVTWETSASTIASVTPGAGLTATVTPLAAGSATIKVKTVDGNHEATCNVTVNAAAPTPSITL

-258 PSAGWVTVV
+258 LSAGATTWVTVA

-298 TAGTAS
+298 TAGTAT

-338 EIKSNAKWKA
+338 EIKSNATWKA
-348 EVEAGKPWVKVAPAD
+348 EVEAGKPWVKVATAD
-363 ATGTSDKTI
+363 ATGTGNKTI

-412 TLALDTAALAGTQ
+412 TLALDTTALMGTQ

-439 SLWVATSGAEWI
+439 GLWVATSGAEWI

-562 DSIGFSGSQHS
+562 DSIGFSSSQHS

-610 ISAQLVTPGNI
+610 ITAQLVTPGNI

-668 KGKNPGLTARTAT
+668 
-681 VTFQTKRG
+681 
-689 QGKTSITLTQDGSF
+689 
-703 SMIYDKSQFEKVSQ
+703 
-717 KGAQRLTVVVKSEK
+717 
-731 PWKPNVVE
+731 
-739 IPATKS
+739 
-745 GPQLRAKVVEKDTT
+745 
-759 LSWLSIS
+759 
-766 YEREN
+766 
-771 ATHNDGE
+771 
-778 MKIDVKPNTGTTS
+778 
-791 REAKILLTL
+791 
-800 TDGTPLDTII
+800 
-810 LRQFNA
+810 
-816 EGKLTPHGTT
+816 
-826 TPVTA
+826 
-831 LKFSKPSV
+831 
-839 SININKAK
+839 
-847 TLQLSVTVV
+847 
-856 PDNASNK
+856 
-863 AVLWSSSDTSIAKV
+863 
-877 DDKGL
+877 
-882 VTVQKEGKAI
+882 
-892 ITATAADGSG
+892 
-902 VKATCEVNV
+902 
-911 LTTDA
+911 
-916 NATLEGL
+916 
-923 KIYATAGQLHLSLPT
+923 
-938 AHDVRIYTL
+938 
-947 TGALVRTLTAP
+947 
-958 AGETTLALPAGLYI
+958 
-972 VRAGNAVQKV
+972 
-982 MVE
+982 

>member
-22 APAPWAAPAPPV
+22 APAPWAAPAPAP
-34 PTPTLTVT
+34 PTPLSVT
-42 SSLGATDKV
+42 SSLAATDSV
-51 ADTGGTVTLTITCDT
+51 ADTGGSVTLTIHSDITWTITGMGGWISPAAISGSKDSTVTLT
-66 TWTATSDVSWAT
+66 V
-78 VEAPTTG
+78 
-85 NKNGSVTVTFAANT
+85 AANT
-99 GTTDRTATITVSAD
+99 TSSDRTATITVTED
-113 GGVTQSVTITQK
+113 GGTTQSVTITQK
-125 APAVVPALTI
+125 AQAPAVIPVTNVNISKDKDTLTVGGATLTLTATIIPAAATDQ
-135 TPTSLSDQLATV
+135 TVTWTSSNTGVATV
-147 ATPVAITVNSNV
+147 SGTGLSATVTPVAVGDATI
-159 AWKVTSNEAWLHV
+159 KVKTTDGGFEKTCDIHV
-172 APANGTGGSAETV
+172 
-185 TLTFDP
+185 
-191 NTGAERNATV
+191 
-201 TFETTA
+201 
-207 GTPTVTVTLPVKQL
+207 K
-221 APAVTPSITL
+221 
-231 SKTQID
+231 
-237 TTADAATV
+237 
-245 AISVNANVAWTAA
+245 AA
-258 PSAGWVTVV
+258 P
-267 PTSGTGTGSEN
+267 
-278 ATITLTKNET
+278 
-288 GAERNATVTF
+288 
-298 TAGTAS
+298 
-304 QAVNIKQAAA
+304 
-314 AAAPTLTVT
+314 AAPTLTVT
-323 PTSVDVDEKAYTKTI
+323 PTSVDVDEKAYTKII
-338 EIKSNAKWKA
+338 EIKSNAAWKA
-348 EVEAGKPWVKVAPAD
+348 EVEAGKPWVKVAD
-363 ATGTSDKTI
+363 ATGTGEKNI

-384 TAKLTIKTTTGT
+384 TAKLTIKTTAGT
-396 GDQTA
+396 GDVTA

-406 QGGTGP
+406 QSGTGP
-412 TLALDTAALAGTQ
+412 TLALDTAALMGTQ

-439 SLWVATSGAEWI
+439 SLWVATSGADWI

-479 TTNAPRTATITFK
+479 TANAPRTATITFK

-514 SYSITGL
+514 SCSITGL
-521 ADPVDAAGAQATV
+521 ADPADAAGAQATV
-534 TLNSTTSYAISTR
+534 TLNSTTGYAISTR

-602 KITQAGNN
+602 KVTQAGNN
-610 ISAQLVTPGNI
+610 ITAQLVTPGNI

-668 KGKNPGLTARTAT
+668 KDKNPGFTARTAT

-703 SMIYDKSQFEKVSQ
+703 SMTYDKSQFEKVSQ

-731 PWKPNVVE
+731 PWKPSVVE

-745 GPQLRAKVVEKDTT
+745 GQQLRAKVAEKDTT

-800 TDGTPLDTII
+800 TDGTPLDTIV

-831 LKFSKPSV
+831 LKFGKTSV

-916 NATLEGL
+916 NAALEGL
-923 KIYATAGQLHLSLPT
+923 KIYATAGQLHLSLPA

-982 MVE
+982 IVE

>member
-22 APAPWAAPAPPV
+22 APAPWAAPAPAP
-34 PTPTLTVT
+34 PTPLSVT
-42 SSLGATDKV
+42 SSLGATDSI
-51 ADTGGTVTLTITCDT
+51 ADTGGSVTLTIHSDM
-66 TWTATSDVSWAT
+66 TWTLTCAESWVSPAT
-78 VEAPTTG
+78 VAG
-85 NKNGSVTVTFAANT
+85 NKDSIVTLTVAANT
-99 GTTDRTATITVSAD
+99 TSSDRTATITVTED
-113 GGVTQSVTITQK
+113 GGTTQSVTITQK
-125 APAVVPALTI
+125 AQAPAVIPVTNVNISKDKDTLTVGGA
-135 TPTSLSDQLATV
+135 TLTLTATV
-147 ATPVAITVNSNV
+147 LPTTATDQTVTWTSSNTGVATVSGAGLSVTVTPVA
-159 AWKVTSNEAWLHV
+159 
-172 APANGTGGSAETV
+172 
-185 TLTFDP
+185 
-191 NTGAERNATV
+191 
-201 TFETTA
+201 A
-207 GTPTVTVTLPVKQL
+207 G
-221 APAVTPSITL
+221 
-231 SKTQID
+231 D
-237 TTADAATV
+237 
-245 AISVNANVAWTAA
+245 
-258 PSAGWVTVV
+258 
-267 PTSGTGTGSEN
+267 
-278 ATITLTKNET
+278 ATIKVKTTDGGFEKT
-288 GAERNATVTF
+288 CDIHV
-298 TAGTAS
+298 
-304 QAVNIKQAAA
+304 KAA
-314 AAAPTLTVT
+314 AAAPTLNVT

-338 EIKSNAKWKA
+338 EIKSNAAWKA
-348 EVEAGKPWVKVAPAD
+348 EVEAGKAWVKVATAD
-363 ATGTSDKTI
+363 ASGTGEKTI
-372 TLNIDANTSAAR
+372 TLNIEANTSAAR

-396 GDQTA
+396 GDVTA
-401 EITIN
+401 EITIS
-406 QGGTGP
+406 QSGTGP
-412 TLALDTAALAGTQ
+412 TLVLDTTALMGTQ
-425 PFTGADRVVKVKSN
+425 PFTGANRVVKVKSN

-458 GEQATRPGGN
+458 NEQSTRPGGN

-479 TTNAPRTATITFK
+479 TTNASRTATITFK

-534 TLNSTTSYAISTR
+534 TLNSTTGYAISTR

-552 KIQDGTQPEK
+552 KIQDGTKPEK

-610 ISAQLVTPGNI
+610 ITAQLVTPGNI

-668 KGKNPGLTARTAT
+668 KDKNPGFTARTAT

-703 SMIYDKSQFEKVSQ
+703 SMIYDKSQFEKISQ

-731 PWKPNVVE
+731 PWKPSVVE

-771 ATHNDGE
+771 ATRNDGE

-800 TDGTPLDTII
+800 TDGTPLDTIV

-831 LKFSKPSV
+831 LKFGKTSV

-863 AVLWSSSDTSIAKV
+863 TVLWSSSDTSIAKV

-916 NATLEGL
+916 NAALEGL
-923 KIYATAGQLHLSLPT
+923 KIYATAGQLHLSLPA

-958 AGETTLALPAGLYI
+958 AGDTTLALPAGLYI

-982 MVE
+982 IVE